1 MKKAA
6 RKKNSPALVAIEGE
20 MNIYRAVELKKTLL
34 DGLEASPAIEV
45 DLSGVEEMDTSG
57 IQLLA
62 LIRMEAAR
70 LKKQMKITAASQ
82 AASTLIE
89 LYNMGEFLGAA
100 TVKTD
105 ESSTGEARHGD

>member
-6 RKKNSPALVAIEGE
+6 RKKNGTARVAIEGE
-20 MNIYRAVELKKTLL
+20 MNIYRAAELKKTLL
-34 DGLEASPAIEV
+34 DGLEASPALEV

-57 IQLLA
+57 IQILA
-62 LIRMEAAR
+62 LARMEAAR

-89 LYNMGEFLGAA
+89 LYNMAEFLGAGA
-100 TVKTD
+100 LNAD
-105 ESSTGEARHGD
+105 DSRTGETRHGE